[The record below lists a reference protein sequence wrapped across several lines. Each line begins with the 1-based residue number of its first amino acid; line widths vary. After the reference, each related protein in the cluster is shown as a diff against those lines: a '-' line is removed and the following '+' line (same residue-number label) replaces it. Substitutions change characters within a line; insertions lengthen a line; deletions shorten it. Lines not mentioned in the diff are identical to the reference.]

1 MSEYEAVLRIEGD
14 TEPPINVEVD
24 LTDDHLSLRAGEM
37 ELASWERSAIRVSAL
52 PDGFHVLA
60 DGEALVLDVTEDAK
74 FALELG
80 MRNAHPTLRR
90 RMSALLR
97 EDQPF

>member
-52 PDGFHVLA
+52 FKMPIYSNSSLI
-60 DGEALVLDVTEDAK
+60 
-74 FALELG
+74 
-80 MRNAHPTLRR
+80 PTSR
-90 RMSALLR
+90 SI
-97 EDQPF
+97 